1 MSRKLSIILRG
12 HIRNSFSD
20 KKLYN
25 YIKDLSNEYDLTIY
39 IQTWNILQT
48 NVSWRYLEKNET
60 PVNEAFIYNYFEDLS
75 ENIKKIIILDDT
87 KIILTGITTGRM
99 GKTSG
104 SYLGWKQMWYGIYE
118 IAKYVK
124 NQNPKLD
131 TFIINTRFDV
141 FNNSVSFSESVICE
155 KLNIVMNAP
164 ILPNS
169 INKNIFLKNI
179 EFFGIDNF
187 YIGNAKTI
195 FDLADRFKFHLDEI
209 VIKYP
214 RVKSHEFYT
223 FHVNNTLFLKNWL
236 NNSGPKKEEPINGPI
251 NKPINGPNSDVKVLV
266 NLNSGTRSTDPMN
279 IDLFKPTNN
288 SNDTTIISD
297 EEISKSV
304 SDRNVTLL
312 PVSRTRNNQIQ
323 LFESNPRLDI
333 SIKPDVTE
341 MQSLIQPVQARG
353 SKMSIFE
360 SNIDVNKSS
369 TAKEIPHLSLLQSSN
384 ESRSSKM
391 ALLESNDNLPMTVV
405 NIKEGQ
411 NLLVLPPVVQ
421 TKGSKLSLLDSN
433 LPIIV
438 DSNIDTTADKQA
450 LSYSNVY
457 RKGSISLVDSTVTSM
472 GTINSVEIDLP
483 ISSTNIT
490 RSSRPL
496 VNTTVLEDTSS
507 DFLYNSSV
515 TLTNNNTRKSRPQMN
530 ITKKSETVIDSQPI
544 SKPQDEKI
552 KPSIVESLPPNIVH
566 VKTIAKKVSIIKK
579 PVPISKFSVTLD
591 PNYSDYNDWI
601 SPNSVTNVPN
611 TNVKLIHSD
620 KFKTNTQSL
629 SAYYALLSR

>member
-1 MSRKLSIILRG
+1 MSRKLSLILRG

-87 KIILTGITTGRM
+87 DIVLTGITTGRM

-118 IAKYVK
+118 IAEYVK
-124 NQNPKLD
+124 NQNAALD

-141 FNNSVSFSESVICE
+141 FNNSVSFSENTICD
-155 KLNIVMNAP
+155 KLNIVMNSKT
-164 ILPNS
+164 LPET
-169 INKNIFLKNI
+169 INKNIFLKNV

-195 FDLADRFKFHLDEI
+195 FDLAERFKFHLDEI
-209 VIKYP
+209 VLKYP

-236 NNSGPKKEEPINGPI
+236 NTSGLTKEEPINKLI
-251 NKPINGPNSDVKVLV
+251 SGPNSDVNILV
-266 NLNSGTRSTDPMN
+266 NLNGGTRSTDSMN
-279 IDLFKPTNN
+279 IDLFKPTKN
-288 SNDTTIISD
+288 SNDTTIISE

-312 PVSRTRNNQIQ
+312 PVSRSRNNQIQ

-333 SIKPDVTE
+333 SINPDSTE
-341 MQSLIQPVQARG
+341 MQSLIQSVQARG
-353 SKMSIFE
+353 SKMALFE
-360 SNIDVNKSS
+360 SNVDVNKSL
-369 TAKEIPHLSLLQSSN
+369 TVKEIPHLSLLQSSN

-391 ALLESNDNLPMTVV
+391 ALLESNDNLPTTVV

-433 LPIIV
+433 LPNTV
-438 DSNIDTTADKQA
+438 DSNIDTTTDKPA

-457 RKGSISLVDSTVTSM
+457 RKGSISLVDSTVTSVN
-472 GTINSVEIDLP
+472 TINSVEIDLP
-483 ISSTNIT
+483 ISSTNVT

-496 VNTTVLEDTSS
+496 VNTTVLEDKSS
-507 DFLYNSSV
+507 DFVYNSSV

-530 ITKKSETVIDSQPI
+530 ITKKSETVIDSPSI
-544 SKPQDEKI
+544 SKTQDEKI
-552 KPSIVESLPPNIVH
+552 KPSTVESLPQNIVH
-566 VKTIAKKVSIIKK
+566 VETVAKKVPIIKK
-579 PVPISKFSVTLD
+579 PIPISKFSVTLD
-591 PNYSDYNDWI
+591 PTYLYSNNDV
-601 SPNSVTNVPN
+601 SPNYITNIPN
-611 TNVKLIHSD
+611 ANVKLIHSD